1 MKQFLLLILVS
12 FINIAAN
19 AQSQTGITTFNKSP
33 QPSVIYNLPFSEEA
47 VSNGVEN
54 KMSTF
59 GKPKKVKGFSMYKNV
74 LVPEISNEPL
84 TIYFNAEK
92 KSNRDNDNTVL
103 TLILSNEFDRFYS
116 PEENSS
122 LFAKAVTYLNS
133 FEAPVAAASLE
144 LQINARDNVVKKT
157 DKKLKN
163 LRDDGIDYENQKK
176 KLDAKIAQNIS
187 EIDAQEKEAA
197 KQKEQL
203 DNLIKQRKN

>member
-33 QPSVIYNLPFSEEA
+33 QPSVIYNMPFSEEA

-74 LVPEISNEPL
+74 LVPEISNEPI
-84 TIYFNAEK
+84 TVYFNAEK
-92 KSNRDNDNTVL
+92 KSNRDNGNTVL

-116 PEENSS
+116 PEEYSG

-144 LQINARDNVVKKT
+144 LQINAQDDVVKKT

-163 LRDDGIDYENQKK
+163 LRDGGIDYENQKK

-203 DNLIKQRKN
+203 DTLIKQRKN

>member
-1 MKQFLLLILVS
+1 MKQLMLMIVVS
-12 FINIAAN
+12 IITLSVN

-33 QPSVIYNLPFSEEA
+33 QPSVINNLPYSQEA
-47 VSNGVEN
+47 VLNGVEN
-54 KMSTF
+54 KMSTY
-59 GKPKKVKGFSMYKNV
+59 GKPKKVKGFNMYKNV

-92 KSNRDNDNTVL
+92 KSNRDNGNAVL
-103 TLILSNEFDRFYS
+103 TMLLSNEFDRFYS
-116 PEENSS
+116 PEENSN

-144 LQINARDNVVKKT
+144 LQINDQDDAVKKT

-176 KLDAKIAQNIS
+176 KLDAKIAQNIL
-187 EIDAQEKEAA
+187 DVAAQEKEAA

-203 DNLIKQRKN
+203 DGLIKQRKN